1 VSLRKVHLPLL
12 QLLRLAV
19 VMGVALGS
27 CSSLLSAGYRN
38 LGFLQLLPL
47 AHDFSA
53 ADDTAENSADAV
65 NWLSRAQ
72 KAFPEDERLWYGVG
86 LQYWFTGATSEAL
99 VALSTFLRA
108 APEDAL
114 GRFVSGEI
122 AYDAGDTAT
131 ALATWPDQ
139 ALAMI
144 CIQRASDEIALGN
157 LDRAQ
162 ELLEVAVNK
171 EITSYGT
178 AYRLAQQYS
187 QLASELEPVAE
198 PDQMDSVCNHG
209 SRAYELAI
217 EYRPSLGF
225 VRINYG
231 GFLRRCERYPDALAQ
246 YRSIEGTEKASTRA
260 WASHEIALTYL
271 ILKEGEQA
279 LVYFEQAVEFEPQ
292 NGLYRISLGKAYGR
306 LGNPEAAR
314 AQFLV
319 VIRNNDPRWK
329 VVAEKEL
336 ANLE

>member
-1 VSLRKVHLPLL
+1 MSLRKVHLPLL
-12 QLLRLAV
+12 QLLSLAV
-19 VMGVALGS
+19 VIGVVLGS
-27 CSSLLSAGYRN
+27 FSALLSAGYRN

-47 AHDFSA
+47 ARDFS
-53 ADDTAENSADAV
+53 TADAAGDSVDPV
-65 NWLSRAQ
+65 NWLNRAQ
-72 KAFPEDERLWYGVG
+72 KVFPEDERLWYGLG
-86 LQYWFTGATSEAL
+86 LHYWFKGASAEASA
-99 VALSTFLRA
+99 ALSTFLRA

-122 AYDAGDTAT
+122 AYNAGDTAT

-162 ELLEVAVNK
+162 ELLGVAVNG

-187 QLASELEPVAE
+187 LLASELEPVAE
-198 PDQMDSVCNHG
+198 PDQMGSVCNHG

-217 EYRPSLGF
+217 SYQPSLDF

-246 YRSIEGTEKASTRA
+246 YHSIEDTAEASTRA

-271 ILKEGEQA
+271 ILQDAEQA
-279 LVYFEQAVEFEPQ
+279 LIYFEQAVEFEPQ

-306 LGNPEAAR
+306 LGNQEAAR

-319 VIRNNDPRWK
+319 VIHNNDPRWK
-329 VVAEKEL
+329 AVAEKEL

>member
-1 VSLRKVHLPLL
+1 MSLRRVHLPLL
-12 QLLRLAV
+12 QLLSLAV
-19 VMGVALGS
+19 VIGVALGS

-47 AHDFSA
+47 ARDFS
-53 ADDTAENSADAV
+53 TADAAGNSIDPA

-72 KAFPEDERLWYGVG
+72 KAFPEDERLWYGLG
-86 LQYWFTGATSEAL
+86 LQYWFKGASAEAL
-99 VALSTFLRA
+99 VELRSYLRA

-122 AYDAGDTAT
+122 AYGTGDTAT
-131 ALATWPDQ
+131 ALASWPDQ

-162 ELLEVAVNK
+162 VLLEVAVNT
-171 EITSYGT
+171 EISSYGT

-187 QLASELEPVAE
+187 LLASKLQPVAE

-217 EYRPSLGF
+217 NYRPSLGF

-231 GFLRRCERYPDALAQ
+231 GFLRRCERYPEAFAQ
-246 YRSIEGTEKASTRA
+246 YRSIEDTDEASTRA

-271 ILKEGEQA
+271 ILQEGEQA
-279 LVYFEQAVEFEPQ
+279 LIYFEQAVEFEPQ

-306 LGNPEAAR
+306 LGNQEAAR

-329 VVAEKEL
+329 AVAEKEL